1 MLNGPLFRSDLENA
15 LMTTPSRLLDFFSLE
30 ASEYLARLEA
40 MANRQG
46 LESSEAAQFAAAAR
60 GLRGS
65 ATMAKAGEL
74 ARLAGSV
81 ERIASGVVQGVT
93 SWDPEIQRAVVG
105 AVEDL
110 KLLVRSVRS
119 WGPEQDARVDD
130 AVRRLA
136 RYGPSREER
145 KEDVILPISQLFYN
159 DDGQDIVYVA
169 PNARTH
175 YEQQLREQGGGI
187 GSGTLS
193 PEIKRVPTPSRQAP
207 AGPIAGSAPRAQ
219 TPVRGQT
226 PPRGQELKDVL
237 NSSLATMRSL
247 ESRHSGP
254 QPAGELVPIQQLL
267 YRGQRAIERAAEIR
281 RALKKSGTPPTRAL
295 VDELVDLVEL
305 ASEE

>member
-1 MLNGPLFRSDLENA
+1 
-15 LMTTPSRLLDFFSLE
+15 MTTPGRLLDFFSLE

-40 MANRQG
+40 MATKQG
-46 LESSEAAQFAAAAR
+46 LQSSEAAQFAAAAR

-65 ATMAKAGEL
+65 ATMAKAGDL
-74 ARLAGSV
+74 ARLAASV

-93 SWDPEIQRAVVG
+93 SWDPAIQRVVVG

-110 KLLVRSVRS
+110 KLLVRSVRT
-119 WGPEQDARVDD
+119 WGAEQNARVEES
-130 AVRRLA
+130 VQRLA

-145 KEDVILPISQLFYN
+145 KEDVIVPVSQLFYN
-159 DDGQDIVYVA
+159 DDGQHVVYVA
-169 PNARTH
+169 PNPRTH

-187 GSGTLS
+187 GTGTLS
-193 PEIKRVPTPSRQAP
+193 PEIKRVPTPSREVPPAP
-207 AGPIAGSAPRAQ
+207 AVARTQ
-219 TPVRGQT
+219 TPPRGT
-226 PPRGQELKDVL
+226 MPPRGQELKDVL

-247 ESRHSGP
+247 ESRNSGA
-254 QPAGELVPIQQLL
+254 QQSAELIPIQQLL

-305 ASEE
+305 ASAD